1 VRKKTVLIV
10 DNSEAIQSF
19 LGNELSRQG
28 YAVEK
33 AYDGLEALQKVYS
46 SPPDFILL
54 DLIMPKIEG
63 ARVCMYLKEDERFRH
78 IPIIILSGVAKEAEK
93 TINTCRAD
101 AYIVKDR
108 METIIVH
115 VIQALK
121 KLEEKPSGE
130 KPAILGLEQK
140 VPRQL
145 VRELLEIK
153 NHYESILQS
162 MAEGAIETDSLGKIT
177 YVNREALEI
186 LSLKEGDVIGKEI
199 FSILDRK
206 AAEKCLANASAR
218 ESLTFA
224 WGNKFIKVILSP
236 ILQDSNVIGLLTFL
250 EDITERERLRTEVE
264 ETHRLLVQ
272 SEKLAATSKLAAG
285 IAHEI
290 KNPLNSLSFTVA
302 NIEQVINTSRN
313 IKEAKRASDE
323 HLALIRSDLERIKLL
338 VDRFMSF
345 ARPRQIQL
353 ASKNVGAILRSA
365 VNTIRLRAKDQMV
378 DIIERYED
386 GILEVMVEEEEL
398 FRSFI
403 NLLTN
408 SLEAMEGGG
417 TITVSCSHST
427 ENIIIRIADTGTG
440 IPAEIQDKVF
450 DIFFTTKERGSG
462 LGLSQVYRTIESIG
476 GKISLMSPINEGKGT
491 EFSLHIPLMVKK

>member
-1 VRKKTVLIV
+1 VGKKTVLIV

-19 LGNELSRQG
+19 LGNELSGQG

-33 AYDGLEALQKVYS
+33 AYDGMEALQKVYS

-63 ARVCMYLKEDERFRH
+63 ARVCRYLKEDDRFRH
-78 IPIIILSGVAKEAEK
+78 IPIIILSGVASEAGK
-93 TINTCRAD
+93 TINTSGAD

-115 VIQALK
+115 VLQTLK
-121 KLEEKPSGE
+121 KLEGKPIGE

-162 MAEGAIETDSLGKIT
+162 MAEGAIETDKVGKIIF
-177 YVNREALEI
+177 VNKEALEI
-186 LSLKEGDVIGKEI
+186 LSLKEGEVIGKEI
-199 FSILDRK
+199 FSIFDRQ
-206 AAEKCLANASAR
+206 AAEKCLGHASAQ
-218 ESLTFA
+218 ESLTVVR
-224 WGNKFIKVILSP
+224 GNKVVKVSLSP
-236 ILQDSNVIGLLTFL
+236 ILQNSDVIGLLASL

-353 ASKNVGAILRSA
+353 VNKNVGAILRAALNS
-365 VNTIRLRAKDQMV
+365 IRLQAKDQKV
-378 DIIERYED
+378 DIIENYED
-386 GILEVMVEEEEL
+386 GIPEVMVEEEDL

-408 SLEAMEGGG
+408 SLEAIDRDG
-417 TITVSCSHST
+417 TITVSCSLT
-427 ENIIIRIADTGTG
+427 TKDIIIRIADTGNG

-462 LGLSQVYRTIESIG
+462 LGLSQVYQTIEGIG
-476 GKISLMSPINEGKGT
+476 GKISLISPIKEGRGT
-491 EFSLHIPLMVKK
+491 EFSIHIPIMVKK